1 MAQTKLDSPLA
12 QARLSKEQALAKLRV
27 LQSAALEGKLLD
39 RDQVRAQWAQAFAA
53 LRDSALRMAES
64 TKVAES
70 SKIGPTAS
78 ASDYSNHARLVNQPA
93 VQRVRNPERPGAK
106 HSVFEPCRLNTLT
119 MAGTQRRN

>member
-12 QARLSKEQALAKLRV
+12 QARLKQGAGRKLSCCV
-27 LQSAALEGKLLD
+27 LLFIVRGARRQNCSIAI
-39 RDQVRAQWAQAFAA
+39 RVRAQWAQAFAA

-78 ASDYSNHARLVNQPA
+78 ASDYSNHAR
-93 VQRVRNPERPGAK
+93 PG
-106 HSVFEPCRLNTLT
+106 
-119 MAGTQRRN
+119 

>member
-27 LQSAALEGKLLD
+27 LQSAALKAKLLD

-64 TKVAES
+64 TKVAEVRKS
-70 SKIGPTAS
+70 GQPPPQAIIRTM
-78 ASDYSNHARLVNQPA
+78 HVWLINQ
-93 VQRVRNPERPGAK
+93 RCSEFTSPERPSPK
-106 HSVFEPCRLNTLT
+106 RTPF
-119 MAGTQRRN
+119 